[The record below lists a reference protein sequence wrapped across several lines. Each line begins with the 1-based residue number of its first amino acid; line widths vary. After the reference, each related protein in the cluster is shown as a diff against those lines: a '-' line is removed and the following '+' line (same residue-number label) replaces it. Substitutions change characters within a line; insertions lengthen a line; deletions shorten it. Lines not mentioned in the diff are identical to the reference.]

1 MLKKHVLWGALFGC
15 SLGVPACYPGE
26 IDSAA
31 QTDLVVTFHQE
42 GADFQANGP
51 FAIPD
56 SIVDIGV
63 AAGGSSTMDHQY
75 DTQILAKIAQ
85 ELTALGY
92 TQIFDT
98 TVQADVI
105 VAVSAITVENY
116 SYYVPGYPAGC
127 YYCWW
132 GGWPLG
138 YGAGTNWYYPWYPVY
153 TTNFTSGTLFITMLD
168 PDVPPPEAGD
178 IVSIWSAAINGMLEG
193 TNQEILARISNNISQ
208 AFDQSPYLAIQ

>member
-1 MLKKHVLWGALFGC
+1 MPRNYLVSAFVGC
-15 SLGVPACYPGE
+15 LLGVAACYPGE
-26 IDSAA
+26 IDTVA
-31 QTDLVVTFHQE
+31 QTDLVVTFHAD
-42 GADFQANGP
+42 GVDFQANAT

-63 AAGGSSTMDHQY
+63 AVGADSTMDHQY
-75 DTQILAKIAQ
+75 DAQILARIAQ
-85 ELTALGY
+85 ELTAMGY
-92 TQIFDT
+92 TQITDT
-98 TVQADVI
+98 TVLADVI

-153 TTNFTSGTLFITMLD
+153 STEFTSGTLFITMLD
-168 PDVPPPEAGD
+168 TDLPPPEAGD
-178 IVSIWSAAINGMLEG
+178 LVGIWSAAINGMLEG
-193 TNQEILARISNNISQ
+193 TNTEILARISNNIGQ
-208 AFDQSPYLAIQ
+208 AFDQSPYLAIP